1 MNDEVYTIEDEEL
14 IAHKLNEIKM
24 IKDTSVWKEL
34 MQELGNQ
41 YQSAFKNAM
50 NAELEDSKRVQYLEE
65 MRGIS
70 VAQNMLDF
78 LENKYRSLLN
88 R

>member
-14 IAHKLNEIKM
+14 ITHKLNEIKM
-24 IKDTSVWKEL
+24 IKETSVWKEL

-50 NAELEDSKRVQYLEE
+50 NAELDDSKRVQYLEE

-70 VAQNMLDF
+70 VAQTMLDF
-78 LENKYRSLLN
+78 LENKYKNLLKG
-88 R
+88 